1 MSTSG
6 ERKCALL
13 LASLG
18 KKERRKLL
26 QKLPARS
33 AATIRGL
40 IGELEAMKLPLAVLA
55 DELLADE
62 MRGLTARTSL
72 GLDQLVQLSG
82 SLPPSWFARV
92 LSAWPEVDRA
102 FCLAMLDQQTAAAV
116 RDELE
121 SMRPLPPKL
130 IDAIRA
136 ESAVCAQ
143 TAKEAA

>member
-13 LASLG
+13 LASLSG
-18 KKERRKLL
+18 KERRRLL
-26 QKLPARS
+26 KKLPAAS

-40 IGELEAMKLPLAVLA
+40 IRELEAMKLPLAALA

-72 GLDQLVQLSG
+72 GLDPLVGLSER
-82 SLPPSWFARV
+82 LPPAWFARV

-102 FCLAMLDQQTAAAV
+102 FCLAMLDADAAAAV
-116 RDELE
+116 RRELDAL
-121 SMRPLPPKL
+121 PALPPKL
-130 IDAIRA
+130 VDALRA
-136 ESAVCAQ
+136 ESAFRARPER
-143 TAKEAA
+143 EAA